1 MHNVHCT
8 IYMWIEMDTSLSA
21 MWRRYCY
28 KSIMV
33 STENKTDS
41 GLFGFLLEWKWSLF
55 KINSFMYSAV
65 PDTPKA
71 LGIERRH
78 FNNLM
83 QVLDRTESFFRTFI
97 PQFYGSHCKS
107 CIYQP
112 GPVCIY
118 WLHKLHI
125 SHEYQQHECWWI
137 VLNLFFHNLLNC
149 LMSNENHK
157 IYHMTVKCT
166 SVKIYFNELKTK

>member
-1 MHNVHCT
+1 
-8 IYMWIEMDTSLSA
+8 MWIEMDTSLSA

-33 STENKTDS
+33 STENKAKTDS

-55 KINSFMYSAV
+55 KINSSMYSAV
-65 PDTPKA
+65 PGTHKT

-83 QVLDRTESFFRTFI
+83 QVLDRTESYSRTFI

-107 CIYQP
+107 CLYKP
-112 GPVCIY
+112 GPVRMYIIDCINSIF
-118 WLHKLHI
+118 LMKLNNMNSFKFI
-125 SHEYQQHECWWI
+125 
-137 VLNLFFHNLLNC
+137 LP
-149 LMSNENHK
+149 
-157 IYHMTVKCT
+157 
-166 SVKIYFNELKTK
+166 